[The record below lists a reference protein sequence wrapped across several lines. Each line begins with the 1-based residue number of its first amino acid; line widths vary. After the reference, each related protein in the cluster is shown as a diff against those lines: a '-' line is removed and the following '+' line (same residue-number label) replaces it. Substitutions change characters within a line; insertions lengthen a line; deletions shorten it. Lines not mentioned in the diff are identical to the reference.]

1 LTTWEHADTP
11 LARAFTA
18 ALARS
23 EAIAEPDTD
32 SVCQRTREQRGAML
46 VGTDMDADE
55 LQAYTQTLAQ
65 AYAGLLLESVQARG
79 AEGFLQEFIGSPAAQ
94 QTLGEILRGAIVQ
107 GTLIGHYHRSYTEPS
122 RSSTETGGPYARPEP
137 ILFAAHALR
146 DVADLRDEQRAELSR
161 DSVQWVFDMEAD
173 RLERIAPTLGALGLH
188 AIAEAF
194 RRMAA
199 ALRDSL
205 ESL

>member
-32 SVCQRTREQRGAML
+32 SVCQRTREAARR
-46 VGTDMDADE
+46 DAGRHRHGPDE